1 MARIFD
7 PTMGDGSILVAS
19 FDGQTP
25 TREVAA
31 NWEQERADF
40 EREQELRSI
49 HRTMTERTSVC
60 G

>member
-1 MARIFD
+1 MQRIFD
-7 PTMGDGSILVAS
+7 PEAGSGAVLVAT

-25 TREVAA
+25 TIATARQWQE
-31 NWEQERADF
+31 ERADY

-49 HRTMTERTSVC
+49 HATMRERTSVC